1 MDCSLPPESWVHE
14 PVLRE
19 EVLRLL
25 DPQPGGVVVD
35 LTLGSGGHAREILKR
50 IGARGRL
57 VGIDQDREA
66 LERAKEYLKTFPQ
79 AEFIQKNFSFMK
91 EILRSLNLEAVDAVL
106 LDVGLS
112 TEQLEESRRGFSFLK
127 DGPLDMR
134 MDPEGP
140 VRARDLI
147 NGLSQGELE
156 KIFRSYGE
164 ERFAGRIAR
173 AIVYRRKT
181 KPVETTAELV
191 KIIQKAVPRRFHF
204 GRLHPA
210 TRVFQALR
218 IRVNRE
224 LEALESALP
233 QALQGLRPGGRLAV
247 ISFHSLE
254 DRIVK
259 HKFREWAKAEQVKIL
274 TPKPVAPAAEE
285 IERNPRSRSAKLR
298 AIEKLEG

>member
-1 MDCSLPPESWVHE
+1 MDCSPPPEPRVHE

-25 DPQPGGVVVD
+25 SPRPGGVVID
-35 LTLGSGGHAREILKR
+35 ATLGAGGHAREILKR

-57 VGIDQDREA
+57 IGIDQDHEA
-66 LERAKEYLKTFPQ
+66 LERAKEYLKAFPQ
-79 AEFIQKNFSFMK
+79 AEIIHKNFFQME
-91 EILRSLNLEAVDAVL
+91 EILSSLNLKAVDAVL

-112 TEQLEESRRGFSFLK
+112 TEQLEEARRGFSFLK

-134 MDPEGP
+134 MDLEGP

-147 NGLSQGELE
+147 NDLSQGELE
-156 KIFRSYGE
+156 KIFRNYGE

-173 AIVYRRKT
+173 AIVRQRESR
-181 KPVETTAELV
+181 PVGTTAELV
-191 KIIQKAVPRRFHF
+191 EIIQKAVPRRFHF
-204 GRLHPA
+204 GKLHPA

-218 IRVNRE
+218 IAVNRE
-224 LEALESALP
+224 LEALGSALP
-233 QALQGLRPGGRLAV
+233 QALQVLGPGGRLAV

-259 HKFREWAKAEQVKIL
+259 HKFREWAGAQQVKIL
-274 TPKPVAPAAEE
+274 TPKPMGPTAEE